1 MRVIFAGTPEFA
13 AKALEALIQSEHE
26 VVMVLSQPDRPAGR
40 GRNVKEGRS
49 CGGCLRPYRS
59 SVCS

>member
-26 VVMVLSQPDRPAGR
+26 VVMVLSQPEAERKCREGAGQAA
-40 GRNVKEGRS
+40 
-49 CGGCLRPYRS
+49 
-59 SVCS
+59 

>member
-40 GRNVKEGRS
+40 GRQAERKCREGA
-49 CGGCLRPYRS
+49 GQAA
-59 SVCS
+59 

>member
-26 VVMVLSQPDRPAGR
+26 VAERKCREGAGQAA
-40 GRNVKEGRS
+40 
-49 CGGCLRPYRS
+49 
-59 SVCS
+59 

>member
-26 VVMVLSQPDRPAGR
+26 VVMVLPVFSP
-40 GRNVKEGRS
+40 
-49 CGGCLRPYRS
+49 LYRAKPR
-59 SVCS
+59 

>member
-26 VVMVLSQPDRPAGR
+26 VVDGFISAGPTR
-40 GRNVKEGRS
+40 QGAAAS
-49 CGGCLRPYRS
+49 
-59 SVCS
+59 